1 MLEIRYHRS
10 LLRQYRSCSYDGDR
24 GVDLYET
31 NPRDS
36 IPVNQEEEKG
46 TGRGPRL
53 LKKACR
59 ALYPGSARSSH
70 RLDENG
76 SLV

>member
-1 MLEIRYHRS
+1 M
-10 LLRQYRSCSYDGDR
+10 
-24 GVDLYET
+24 DLYET